1 MSSSGTPLFG
11 NFLSIQPPTKSP
23 KSPKGTIIENPLMK
37 NAQFSY
43 GGSALTTHRTSST
56 LQTIPPRSPLIA
68 VTPNRDNLRHRQED
82 YKSRTSQ
89 IATPGPPP
97 RMSLSLMGGMAMP
110 MQTKH
115 DIAKEP
121 QMKQQKQ
128 RFDTLKS
135 PAAVSTP
142 IPVASPRLL
151 EKKSET
157 TNYFRE
163 SSSSFSSESLVAD
176 HWVVAH
182 GYTSSNEYKEL
193 LGILS
198 SYGTIQSQEAGG
210 NWLAVLYASRLSAEK
225 ALCCQPILLSNT
237 LCGMTRGT
245 PSLLQSLSSGK
256 GEKQQQDT
264 MMQGDEKSAGASRND
279 SKRAESGGTIDERDI
294 LMLENSAYESRKP
307 YQPKSICDKV
317 FAWYFGWE
325 EHLHSD

>member
-1 MSSSGTPLFG
+1 
-11 NFLSIQPPTKSP
+11 
-23 KSPKGTIIENPLMK
+23 
-37 NAQFSY
+37 
-43 GGSALTTHRTSST
+43 
-56 LQTIPPRSPLIA
+56 
-68 VTPNRDNLRHRQED
+68 
-82 YKSRTSQ
+82 
-89 IATPGPPP
+89 
-97 RMSLSLMGGMAMP
+97 
-110 MQTKH
+110 
-115 DIAKEP
+115 
-121 QMKQQKQ
+121 MKQQKQ

-157 TNYFRE
+157 TSYFRE

-256 GEKQQQDT
+256 GDKQRQDT

-279 SKRAESGGTIDERDI
+279 IKRAESGGTIDERDI